1 MHLLDSNICIYI
13 LKNKFLQIQS
23 HIEAVGIEN
32 VSVSS
37 ITVAELEYGAA
48 KSNNPDQ
55 ARSRWRTAEPR
66 RRGSGDGSGGCT
78 GNSSGLFLTCR
89 SRVVRGRYPGRQ
101 HRSLFHLSGFHGRPI
116 TAPVRQLLP
125 GRVPIEGTPG
135 GPRLGGAG
143 SLCRAALGVAHGASQ
158 IIPFG
163 AARIPGRG
171 IFVVRG

>member
-55 ARSRWRTAEPR
+55 ARSRLYEFLVPFEIFDFDTKAAE
-66 RRGSGDGSGGCT
+66 CY
-78 GNSSGLFLTCR
+78 
-89 SRVVRGRYPGRQ
+89 GRIRADLE
-101 HRSLFHLSGFHGRPI
+101 RK
-116 TAPVRQLLP
+116 
-125 GRVPIEGTPG
+125 GTPI
-135 GPRLGGAG
+135 GPLDFMI
-143 SLCRAALGVAHGASQ
+143 AAIGLAHNATVVTNNENEF
-158 IIPFG
+158 I
-163 AARIPGRG
+163 RISDLHVENWTRN
-171 IFVVRG
+171 

>member
-55 ARSRWRTAEPR
+55 ARSRLYEFLVPFEILDFDTKAAE
-66 RRGSGDGSGGCT
+66 CY
-78 GNSSGLFLTCR
+78 
-89 SRVVRGRYPGRQ
+89 GRIRADLE
-101 HRSLFHLSGFHGRPI
+101 RK
-116 TAPVRQLLP
+116 
-125 GRVPIEGTPG
+125 GTLI
-135 GPRLGGAG
+135 GPLDFMI
-143 SLCRAALGVAHGASQ
+143 AAIALAHNATVATNNENEF
-158 IIPFG
+158 I
-163 AARIPGRG
+163 RINDLHVENWTRD
-171 IFVVRG
+171 